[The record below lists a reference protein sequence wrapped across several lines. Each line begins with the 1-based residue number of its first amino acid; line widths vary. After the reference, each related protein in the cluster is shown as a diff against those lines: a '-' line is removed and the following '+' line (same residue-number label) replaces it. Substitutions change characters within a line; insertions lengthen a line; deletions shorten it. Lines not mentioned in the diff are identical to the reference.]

1 MRRRDIIKGI
11 AGSAAAWPLTA
22 RAQTQEMPTIGFLNP
37 SVGDTLADRLRG
49 FRRGLGQAGFVEGEN
64 VAVAYRWA
72 DNHDDH
78 LPQLARTLAG
88 RRVAVIAA
96 TGGTNAALAAKA
108 ATTTIPI
115 IFAVPGDPVRL
126 GLVSSIARPNGNLT
140 GVNFLSNEL
149 TTKRFELLHELTPT
163 ATHIAVFIDPSNAV
177 NAESILKEIRPAAER
192 LGVQLRVF
200 NVGTSDE
207 INAAF
212 ASFEHDR
219 PDALFVGNDQFFGS
233 RRVQLANLASYYR
246 LPAAFSADQIAEAGG
261 LMSYSTDV
269 TEAWR
274 QVGEYAGRI
283 LKGAKPAD
291 LPVVQ
296 MNKFKFVINL
306 QTARMLGITVPQ
318 PLLVSADEVI
328 E

>member
-1 MRRRDIIKGI
+1 MRRRDFVKAI
-11 AGSAAAWPLTA
+11 AGSAAAWPLAA
-22 RAQTQEMPTIGFLNP
+22 RAQTREMPTIGFLNP
-37 SVGDTLADRLRG
+37 SVGDTLAERLRG
-49 FRRGLGQAGFVEGEN
+49 FRRGLGQAGFVDGEN
-64 VAVAYRWA
+64 VAILYRWA
-72 DNHDDH
+72 DNRDDR
-78 LPQLARTLAG
+78 LPQLARELAG

-108 ATTTIPI
+108 ATATIPI
-115 IFAVPGDPVRL
+115 IFAVPGDPVGL

-163 ATHIAVFIDPSNAV
+163 ATHIAVFVDPSNAV
-177 NAESILKEIRPAAER
+177 NAQSILKEIRPAAER

-200 NVGTSDE
+200 NVGTGDE

-212 ASFEHDR
+212 ASFAHDR

-233 RRVQLANLASYYR
+233 RRVQLANLAAYYR

-274 QVGEYAGRI
+274 QVGEYAGRV

-296 MNKFKFVINL
+296 MNKFKFVINR

-318 PLLVSADEVI
+318 PLLVAADEVI

>member
-1 MRRRDIIKGI
+1 M
-11 AGSAAAWPLTA
+11 
-22 RAQTQEMPTIGFLNP
+22 
-37 SVGDTLADRLRG
+37 
-49 FRRGLGQAGFVEGEN
+49 GFVEGQN
-64 VAVAYRWA
+64 LAVSYRWA
-72 DNHDDH
+72 DNQDSR
-78 LPQLARTLAG
+78 LPELARELVG

-96 TGGTNAALAAKA
+96 LGGTNAALAAEQS
-108 ATTTIPI
+108 TTTIPI
-115 IFAVPGDPVRL
+115 VFAVPGDAVRL
-126 GLVSSIARPNGNLT
+126 GLVKSVARPEGNLT

-149 TTKRFELLHELTPT
+149 TAKRFELLHELTPA

-177 NAESILKEIRPAAER
+177 NAESILREIKPVADS
-192 LGVQLRVF
+192 LGIQLRVF
-200 NVGTSDE
+200 NVSTSQE
-207 INAAF
+207 IDAAF

-233 RRVQLANLASYYR
+233 RRVQLANLSSYYR

-283 LKGAKPAD
+283 LKGAKPTD

-296 MNKFKFVINL
+296 MSKFKLVINH

-318 PLLVSADEVI
+318 SILVAADEVI